1 MTKLNFIKIAKK
13 ASSIQISELRKVNKI
28 FNKTFIRAIDL
39 ISNCKGKVIAA
50 GVGKSGL
57 IARKVSATLSSVG
70 FPSFYLNP
78 GEANHGDLGQI
89 DKRDILLVFSY
100 SGDTVELTNML
111 KYSNRFGIKVIGV
124 ASKKDSML
132 LKASDVPI
140 LLPKVKESDPTGMV
154 PTTSTSITLLF
165 GDCLCSALMYKFKFS
180 KERFKIFHPGGS
192 IGQTLLLVKDVMLTG
207 SKLPLINYKSNI
219 PRAIQ
224 IINKK
229 RLGLG
234 IIIKNKLAVGIVTDG
249 DLRRGTK
256 KVSKKNR
263 INTLMSTKPLY
274 IGENTPASKA
284 LSIMSE
290 KKITS
295 LLVSSDENYKKNKIY
310 FKPLGLLHIH
320 SLLRYGIK

>member
-1 MTKLNFIKIAKK
+1 MAKANYIKIAKK
-13 ASSIQISELRKVNKI
+13 AAATQISELRKVNKI
-28 FNKTFIRAIDL
+28 FDKNFIQAINI
-39 ISNCKGKVIAA
+39 ISNCKGKIILS
-50 GVGKSGL
+50 GQGKSGR
-57 IARKVSATLSSVG
+57 IAAKISSTLSSVG
-70 FPSFYLNP
+70 IPSFYVHP
-78 GEANHGDLGQI
+78 SETTHGDSGAIEKKDVLI
-89 DKRDILLVFSY
+89 IVSY
-100 SGDTVELTNML
+100 SGNTPELTGIL
-111 KYSNRFGIKVIGV
+111 KYANRFGIKIIGC